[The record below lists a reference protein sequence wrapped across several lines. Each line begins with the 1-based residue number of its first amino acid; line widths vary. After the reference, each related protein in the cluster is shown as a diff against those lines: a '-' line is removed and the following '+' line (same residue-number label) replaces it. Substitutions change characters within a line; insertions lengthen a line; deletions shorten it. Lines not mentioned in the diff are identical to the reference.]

1 MKFLESIIVV
11 RVFNKFISNFS
22 AIDTHKHLF
31 FKHSSDHQTSN
42 NFVKFVSM
50 IEGRTNLDPGFILLL
65 ESKSWITKVYYI
77 LTSCES
83 QMGRQRTLTIG
94 ENITVKM
101 VSSLSGLDLT
111 KHEITLSFVH
121 MYWNYWILTS

>member
-42 NFVKFVSM
+42 NFVKFGDISM
-50 IEGRTNLDPGFILLL
+50 AYSREV
-65 ESKSWITKVYYI
+65 VYVKDF
-77 LTSCES
+77 LNDF
-83 QMGRQRTLTIG
+83 RQY
-94 ENITVKM
+94 EF
-101 VSSLSGLDLT
+101 D
-111 KHEITLSFVH
+111 
-121 MYWNYWILTS
+121 